1 MSISPIDY
9 RYGREAVKSIF
20 SEESKLRHML
30 KVEKILAQAEAEQNI
45 IPREAY
51 EDIARAVDSNAVTLE
66 RVKQIE
72 SEINHD
78 VMAMVK
84 ALTEKCQAGSRF
96 VHYGVTSNDIID
108 TATAL
113 QIREFYHFLTED
125 MIRLQDALEALVR
138 RHRSSVMLGRTH
150 GQHASPITFGLKM
163 AVYLSEV
170 NRHAERIMQAKPRIA
185 AGKIMGPVGTGAAL
199 GDAALEVQD
208 RVMEVLGLSAET
220 ASSQIVNRDRYVEF
234 LSVMNGIVTSLEKF
248 ATEIRNLQRPEIGEV
263 SEYFDAEKQVGSSS
277 MPSKVNP
284 INSENVCSLS
294 RLVRSFIIPE
304 YEGAVTWHE
313 RDLTNSAAER
323 FIVPYVCILTDHVLV
338 KMSEILEKLIVY
350 PDRMLKNLL
359 ADDFVLSER
368 IVIELTN
375 SGIPRQDA
383 HEIVRKAAMIAHSS
397 GGSLLQA
404 LRDEGH
410 MNRLPDAVKRTLS
423 DPASFTGSAGRI
435 CDRIVQETDFAR
447 KLLMGGGT

>member
-1 MSISPIDY
+1 
-9 RYGREAVKSIF
+9 
-20 SEESKLRHML
+20 
-30 KVEKILAQAEAEQNI
+30 
-45 IPREAY
+45 
-51 EDIARAVDSNAVTLE
+51 VDSNVVKLE
-66 RVKQIE
+66 RVRQIE
-72 SEINHD
+72 AEINHD
-78 VMAMVK
+78 VMAIVR
-84 ALTEKCQAGSRF
+84 ALTEKCSSGSRY
-96 VHYGVTSNDIID
+96 VHFGVTSNDIID

-113 QIREFYHFLTED
+113 QMHEFYHFLTD
-125 MIRLQDALEALVR
+125 DLIRLQESMKSLVIK
-138 RHRSSVMLGRTH
+138 HRSSVMLGRTH

-170 NRHAERIMQAKPRIA
+170 NRHAERVLQARNRVM

-208 RVMEVLGLSAET
+208 RVMEILGLSAET

-248 ATEIRNLQRPEIGEV
+248 ATEVRNLQRPEIGEI
-263 SEYFDAEKQVGSSS
+263 SEYFDAGKQVGSSS

-294 RLVRSFIIPE
+294 RLIRSFIIPE

-323 FIVPYVCILTDHVLV
+323 FIIPYVCILTDHVLV
-338 KMSEILEKLIVY
+338 KMAEILEKLIVY
-350 PDRMLKNLL
+350 PDRMIKNLL
-359 ADDFVLSER
+359 ADDFVLSEK
-368 IVIELTN
+368 IVTELTLA
-375 SGIPRQDA
+375 GMPRQDA
-383 HEIVRKAAMIAHSS
+383 HEVVREASMRAHSS

-404 LRDEGH
+404 LREGGYLD
-410 MNRLPDAVKRTLS
+410 RLPESVRHTIS

-435 CDRIVQETDFAR
+435 CDRIVQETEGM
-447 KLLMGGGT
+447 KKKLMGGVT